1 MSTEGILVNPFD
13 AIKAVNLT
21 DDQIFDMYVE
31 PKRITR
37 MASPISPTPLFL
49 TGGKGSGRTHLL
61 RYWSYPVQLHG
72 YDNDHR
78 KTLEETG
85 YLGIYVLLG
94 GINASRLVST
104 RVSDALSSTLF
115 GAHLD
120 LAVTASLCRVLQTL
134 EDGGLLSPNET
145 DEFVDRV
152 LTVLDS
158 TVGNRASIEYL
169 LDELGRIRQLLDRD
183 VNVSMDEGRAPR
195 VLVTFQPGDLFL
207 RLPSLVSASF
217 KALNGVRISYLL
229 DEFENV
235 AVPHQRHIHSLIREK
250 PPESSLVIGS
260 RTYGIRTYETL
271 SAGERNVEGSEFIE
285 VQLDFQMRLGGE
297 KVFYDFCSDIASK
310 RFWAAGMRIDDTASC
325 FETGEYEEVEFLAG
339 LSGDRRSPAMRR
351 LMVRLSHTS
360 ELEKKHVSRIETL
373 LTDRN
378 DRLMEKIALL
388 AFYKDSARWR
398 PSVKV
403 AKRIATQVGEH
414 RSGRVNRISR
424 MMGHFRSDLIAQ
436 LYRENRRRQEWAGFR
451 LLVRLSDGNPRNFM
465 NLMRLVFK
473 WAEFMNCSSPELA
486 AIPASVQNQ
495 SIREASDWFYRDGE
509 VVGPH
514 STQVRIA
521 IDRLG
526 ELFEKL
532 RYADKI
538 VESSLC
544 SIAFNISLVDEET
557 AGVIRQAEAW
567 SLLVQRPYRRDR
579 NRSRQRYV
587 LQINRMLAPRWDL
600 PLGRR
605 GVLELNPAE
614 VVAIFSRREPD
625 SFDRLLRSRVDRL
638 QFAWRVPRYE
648 RLSGAE
654 DGGQETLFES

>member
-1 MSTEGILVNPFD
+1 MTAGAVLINPFD

-21 DDQIFDMYVE
+21 DNQIYDMYVE
-31 PKRITR
+31 AKPITR
-37 MASPISPTPLFL
+37 IASPISPTPLFL

-72 YDNDHR
+72 SNNDHR
-78 KTLEETG
+78 RTLERKG

-94 GINASRLVST
+94 GINASRLVSV
-104 RVSDALSSTLF
+104 RVSDELSSTLF

-120 LAVTASLCRVLQTL
+120 LAVAASLCRVLKTL
-134 EDGGLLSPNET
+134 GDAQLLSERET
-145 DEFVDRV
+145 REFVNRV
-152 LTVLDS
+152 LIVLGS
-158 TVGNRASIEYL
+158 AARTKASIEDL
-169 LDELGRIRQLLDRD
+169 LEELGRIRQLLDRD
-183 VNVSMDEGRAPR
+183 VNAAMDEGRAPR
-195 VLVTFQPGDLFL
+195 VLVEFQPGDLFL
-207 RLPSLVSASF
+207 KLPSLVSGSF
-217 KALNGVRISYLL
+217 KLLQDIRTSYLL
-229 DEFENV
+229 DEFENI
-235 AVPHQRHIHSLIREK
+235 AIPHQRHVHSLIREK

-271 SAGERNVEGSEFIE
+271 SAGEKNVEGSEFIE
-285 VQLDFQMRLGGE
+285 VQLDFQMRLVGE
-297 KVFYDFCSDIASK
+297 KTFYDFCSEIASK
-310 RFWAAGMRIDDTASC
+310 RFGAAGMDIEDTPSC
-325 FETGEYEEVEFLAG
+325 FETGEREEREFLAS
-339 LSGDRRSPAMRR
+339 LSSVRRSPAMAR
-351 LMVRLSHTS
+351 LVARLSRTS
-360 ELEKKHVSRIETL
+360 KLDREDLSRIESL

-378 DRLMEKIALL
+378 DRVMEKIGLL
-388 AFYKDSARWR
+388 AFYKDSARWQ

-403 AKRIATQVGEH
+403 AERIANQVGQH
-414 RSGRVNRISR
+414 RTGRTNRISR

-436 LYRENRRRQEWAGFR
+436 LYREHRRRQELAGFR
-451 LLVRLSDGNPRNFM
+451 VLVRLADGNPRNFM

-473 WAEFMNCSSPELA
+473 WADFMDCSAPEIA
-486 AIPASVQNQ
+486 ALPASVQNQ
-495 SIREASDWFYRDGE
+495 AIREASDWFYRDGE

-526 ELFEKL
+526 ELLEKL

-544 SIAFNISLVDEET
+544 AIAFNISLVDEET

-579 NRSRQRYV
+579 NRSRQRYI
-587 LQINRMLAPRWDL
+587 LQINRMLSPRWNL

-614 VVAIFSRREPD
+614 VVAIFRTRSPE
-625 SFDRLLRSRVDRL
+625 SFEQLLRGRVDR
-638 QFAWRVPRYE
+638 QQYAWRVPRYE
-648 RLSGAE
+648 RTEAIE
-654 DGGQETLFES
+654 DGEQEKLFGC